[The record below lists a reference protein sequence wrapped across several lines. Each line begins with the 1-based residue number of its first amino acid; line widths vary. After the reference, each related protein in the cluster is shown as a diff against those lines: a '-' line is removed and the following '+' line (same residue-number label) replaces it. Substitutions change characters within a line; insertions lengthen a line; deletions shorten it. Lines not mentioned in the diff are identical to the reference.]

1 MVGHKGAKVAKVT
14 SEVAEAARLV
24 AGGTP
29 AVLVGADAAALG
41 EAVRASPDE
50 ADNKRLLGVMVGGS
64 SEPAVMAAAGEMAA
78 ELWPWAGPPAEAPAA
93 EAPAAEA
100 PAARAPAAEAPAAEA
115 PAAEAAGANPAA

>member
-1 MVGHKGAKVAKVT
+1 MVGHEGAKVAKVT

-50 ADNKRLLGVMVGGS
+50 AANKRLLGVMVGDS
-64 SEPAVMAAAGEMAA
+64 SEPAVMAAAAEMAA
-78 ELWPWAGPPAEAPAA
+78 ELWPWAGPPTEG
-93 EAPAAEA
+93 PAAEA
-100 PAARAPAAEAPAAEA
+100 PAARAPAARAAGA
-115 PAAEAAGANPAA
+115 RAAGANPAA